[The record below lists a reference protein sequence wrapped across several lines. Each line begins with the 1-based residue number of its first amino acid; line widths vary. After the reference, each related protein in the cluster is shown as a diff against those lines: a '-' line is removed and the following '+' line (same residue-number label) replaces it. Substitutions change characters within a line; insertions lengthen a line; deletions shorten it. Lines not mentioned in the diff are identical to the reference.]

1 MKLSNNELRVCSEVG
16 SNVPVVIGTCSHC
29 GMCERSMILID
40 FVPNGYQPE
49 HSTLYFKCIG
59 CSTITQKKI
68 IEVVED

>member
-29 GMCERSMILID
+29 GMGDRSMILID